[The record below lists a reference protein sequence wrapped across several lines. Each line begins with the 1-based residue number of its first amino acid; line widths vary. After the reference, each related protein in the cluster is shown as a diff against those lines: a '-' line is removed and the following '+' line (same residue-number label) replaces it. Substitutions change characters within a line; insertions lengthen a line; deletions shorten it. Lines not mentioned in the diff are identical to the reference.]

1 MATTMKIETTT
12 FAADLYRIA
21 QISVHNEELLKDV
34 NRAIE
39 LYKDNLIT
47 KDQLVEVCD
56 NVMEQT
62 KHEIKIKQLKVET
75 DYYEEVFKR
84 AYSKTEYIPIVENSI
99 TTEEPGDDILES
111 YNYASSEIIYMS
123 DEVTEEI
130 KPDIIIYLD
139 EIDEIKQD
147 LILYD
152 MPKAERD
159 IIIYD
164 IVDNEIIHEEIKEEV
179 QELNE
184 VLYERCCDA
193 TEIRIIEDVTNVEQG
208 IKFENKIFK
217 HILSFLADSA
227 TFKSENC
234 MNDIPCNITIKNYI
248 LNIFQIFVL
257 VITLQFLFMMI

>member
-1 MATTMKIETTT
+1 MGDHQQPQARLRMPP
-12 FAADLYRIA
+12 
-21 QISVHNEELLKDV
+21 
-34 NRAIE
+34 
-39 LYKDNLIT
+39 
-47 KDQLVEVCD
+47 
-56 NVMEQT
+56 
-62 KHEIKIKQLKVET
+62 KV
-75 DYYEEVFKR
+75 
-84 AYSKTEYIPIVENSI
+84 PIVENSI

-184 VLYERCCDA
+184 VLYERCCDV
-193 TEIRIIEDVTNVEQG
+193 TEIRIIEEAVY
-208 IKFENKIFK
+208 KFI
-217 HILSFLADSA
+217 DD
-227 TFKSENC
+227 C
-234 MNDIPCNITIKNYI
+234 DIIYWDYSPKPKEIYFDDNI
-248 LNIFQIFVL
+248 LNNILPYGIFDYSFKGVGAIRGMAKK
-257 VITLQFLFMMI
+257 VILKNLKFQFIKK